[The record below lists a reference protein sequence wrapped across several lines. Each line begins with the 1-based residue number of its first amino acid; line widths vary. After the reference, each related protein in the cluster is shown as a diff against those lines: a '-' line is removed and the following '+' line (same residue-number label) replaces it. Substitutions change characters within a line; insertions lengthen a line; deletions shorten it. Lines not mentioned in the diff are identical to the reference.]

1 MITEIIRSE
10 GPDKVTTVLLKEYN
24 RFESI
29 HVSTNL
35 HEKSVE
41 DHINEL
47 VDRFE
52 EGEDELI
59 LLVVKLILPEKC
71 PDFMI
76 TDRSG
81 TRLLHK
87 LKEVKKYL
95 ENNTLND
102 VHLSNLPAHFWSLLG
117 ECINDVETAVV
128 PQTSW
133 DEYLKLN
140 SNVWGFKIVNPKY
153 FIG

>member
-1 MITEIIRSE
+1 MIKEIIRSE
-10 GPDKVTTVLLKEYN
+10 SPDRVTTVLLKEYN
-24 RFESI
+24 RFETV

-35 HEKSVE
+35 HEISVE
-41 DHINEL
+41 DHINDL

-76 TDRSG
+76 TDRTG
-81 TRLLHK
+81 IHLLHK

-95 ENNTLND
+95 ENNSLND
-102 VHLSNLPAHFWSLLG
+102 VHLSNLPSHFWSLLG
-117 ECINDVETAVV
+117 ECINDVEDTIT
-128 PQTSW
+128 PQTTW
-133 DEYLKLN
+133 DEYRKLN
-140 SNVWGFKIVNPKY
+140 ENVWGFKIVNPHY
-153 FIG
+153 FGI